1 MALKTILRRL
11 QSPLFQAADLAF
23 DCEVEVARGGRRQ
36 FTENRVA
43 AGVLMSDHS
52 FREARRYRI
61 VAAVSGIVQ
70 IQNVGRPG
78 QSILG
83 AAVGAGLQALESL
96 TGIDFSTRVADFE
109 ARLNAL
115 IDLGDEM
122 EIVSKVVGRR
132 TVVLESWEATTDAE
146 TGDAAF
152 YTLEFKEAL
161 RAGDSIAD
169 APDDILA
176 LVGSG
181 GSLAPGSGG
190 PSQVTPGT
198 LNVVP

>member
-23 DCEVEVARGGRRQ
+23 DAEVEVNRGGRRQ
-36 FTENRVA
+36 YTKARVG
-43 AGVLMSDHS
+43 AGVVMSDHS
-52 FREARRYRI
+52 FREPRRYRI
-61 VAAVSGIVQ
+61 TAGVSGIVQ

-96 TGIDFSTRVADFE
+96 TGLDFSTRVADFE
-109 ARLNAL
+109 ARLDAL
-115 IDLGDEM
+115 LDIGEEM
-122 EIVSKVVGRR
+122 EIISKVVGRR
-132 TVVLESWEATTDAE
+132 TVVMESWDATTDPE

-152 YTLEFKEAL
+152 YTLEFEEVQ
-161 RAGDSIAD
+161 RAGDTIAD
-169 APDDILA
+169 ATDEMLA

-181 GSLAPGSGG
+181 GSLAPGAGG
-190 PSQVTPGT
+190 PSQVSPGT
-198 LNVVP
+198 LNAVP

>member
-1 MALKTILRRL
+1 MALRTILRRL
-11 QSPLFQAADLAF
+11 QSPLFQAGDLAF
-23 DCEVEVARGGRRQ
+23 DCEVEVNRGGRRQ
-36 FTENRVA
+36 YTEARVA
-43 AGVLMSDHS
+43 AGVVMSDHS
-52 FREARRYRI
+52 FREPKRYRI
-61 VAAVSGIVQ
+61 TAGVSGVVQ

-78 QSILG
+78 QSLFG
-83 AAVGAGLQALESL
+83 AAIGSALQGLEAA

-109 ARLNAL
+109 ARLDAL
-115 IDLGDEM
+115 LDIGDEL

-132 TVVLESWEATTDAE
+132 RVVLESWEATTDAS

-152 YTLEFKEAL
+152 YTLDFREVQ
-161 RAGDSIAD
+161 RAGDTIAD
-169 APDDILA
+169 ATDAALA

-198 LNVVP
+198 LTVVP

>member
-23 DCEVEVARGGRRQ
+23 DAEVEVNRGGRRQ
-36 FTENRVA
+36 YTKARVG
-43 AGVLMSDHS
+43 AGVVMSDHS
-52 FREARRYRI
+52 FREPRRYRI
-61 VAAVSGIVQ
+61 TAGVSGIVQ

-83 AAVGAGLQALESL
+83 AAVGAALQGVETL
-96 TGIDFSTRVADFE
+96 TGFDFSTRVADFE
-109 ARLNAL
+109 ARLDAL
-115 IDLGDEM
+115 LDAGDEM

-132 TVVLESWEATTDAE
+132 TVVLESWDATTDAD

-152 YTLEFKEAL
+152 YALEFEEVQ
-161 RAGDSIAD
+161 RAGTSIAD

-190 PSQVTPGT
+190 PSQVSPGT